1 MKKAHSKNPSAKTKN
16 KIKTSRTPRTP
27 GASKGIMIALF
38 LILAIIPIIVRLK
51 VVDLTA
57 YAESPWVSDVD
68 YDFFSYYKSR
78 ILISITFLM
87 TAVFVFDRSSHGNP
101 HEKKPLDLSILVFMV
116 TVLFSAVLSEF
127 VSLSFW
133 GFRGRYEG
141 ALVLWSYMLILFIG
155 SKYTYDEKQLK
166 LLLKGLYFSV
176 AVVGTIGIFQ
186 FFKMDLFKTEIGKT
200 LIVPMQY
207 LKSGAEITIRMA
219 ETQIYSTL
227 QNSNYMGSFIALLAP
242 LLLTLV
248 FFIHDLRHKLLVT
261 ALFALSM
268 ANLFGSRSRAGII
281 GVSVAAVV
289 MLIMFRRELFKRWKV
304 TLVVVVII
312 AGVVTSMN
320 TALEGLIY
328 KRILATINSLAPAE
342 NLYGAQQATSED
354 NVLRLELQEDP
365 LFIKFDNDQLYFMD
379 AEDTVLEAVKGE
391 KEYTLNDPRFSNFK
405 FDITMATEEMPMVTV
420 RYHRVTL
427 KYLFLEDEVRYVN
440 HADVAVKINPIEKWG
455 FVGQERL
462 GSSRGYIWSRTIPM
476 LRDTLLIGH
485 GPDTYMLYFPQDDYI
500 GKQIAYSTTGMV
512 TDKPHNMYLH
522 TAVNTGVL
530 SLLAQLVIFGLY
542 IAQSMKLY
550 FKNSYEDFRAQLG
563 VGIFLG
569 VVGYL
574 GAGLFNDAI
583 VSIAPVFWAL
593 LGIGFSLNQ
602 SLLKERKEAL
612 SA

>member
-1 MKKAHSKNPSAKTKN
+1 MKKVQSKKPSAKNKTK
-16 KIKTSRTPRTP
+16 TPRTP

-38 LILAIIPIIVRLK
+38 LIFAIIPIIVRLK
-51 VVDLTA
+51 VVDLTVF
-57 YAESPWVSDVD
+57 AESPWVSDVD

-78 ILISITFLM
+78 ILISISFFM
-87 TAVFVFDRSSHGNP
+87 TAAFIFDRSSKGNP
-101 HEKKPLDLSILVFMV
+101 LEKKTLDLSILIFMV
-116 TVLFSAVLSEF
+116 AVFFSAVLSEY

-141 ALVLWSYMLILFIG
+141 ALVLWSYTLILFIG

-354 NVLRLELQEDP
+354 NVLRLDLQEEP

-379 AEDTVLEAVKGE
+379 AEDKVLEAVKGE

-405 FDITMATEEMPMVTV
+405 FDITMATEDMPMVTV

-455 FVGQERL
+455 FEGQERL

-476 LRDTLLIGH
+476 LKDTLLIGH

-542 IAQSMKLY
+542 IGQSMKLY
-550 FKNSYEDFRAQLG
+550 FKNNYEDFRAQLG

-612 SA
+612 NT